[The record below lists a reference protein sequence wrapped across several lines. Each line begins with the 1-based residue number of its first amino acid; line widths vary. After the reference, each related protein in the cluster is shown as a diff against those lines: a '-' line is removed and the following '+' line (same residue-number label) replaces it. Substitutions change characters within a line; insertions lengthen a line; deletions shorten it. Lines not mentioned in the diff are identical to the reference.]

1 MRSTD
6 LVRLAQEGK
15 MEDATWE
22 TLPKG
27 ERGLQTRQG
36 LLLGE
41 EPHVIQ
47 VIDCIPCHGLFSD
60 KWAEADGFLEE

>member
-1 MRSTD
+1 MRSRD
-6 LVRLAQEGK
+6 LLARHREGTP
-15 MEDATWE
+15 ELATWE
-22 TLPKG
+22 TLPRG

-47 VIDCIPCHGLFSD
+47 VNLLLS
-60 KWAEADGFLEE
+60 L